1 MKGYSSRNAGAIY
14 ARGPNTEPKIQ
25 NKLSFL
31 RSVYSALLLTR
42 GLGPDQQEC
51 RRSQSSVHFGYV
63 FVLSF
68 IVEIALVAS
77 PAPARAQSATQ
88 AENSKAVYKQA
99 NAPIERRID
108 DLLSRM
114 TLEEKVRQLD
124 LYRATALVDQHTDG
138 THAAT
143 TANFLPDKAQALFG
157 DLGVGAIHD
166 LNPTPEQA
174 NAIQRWVIKHNRL
187 GIPALFIEEALHG
200 FDTGTV
206 FPAPINLASTW
217 DPAADERNWR
227 GHCWAVARSNRC
239 GHDSCAR
246 PGSRPRSSLGTR
258 RRRLRR
264 GSLLDGPIGSS
275 ICARSSRE

>member
-1 MKGYSSRNAGAIY
+1 MLYFQYRNCGVRNRANLAARYPIPLLLVLSERVLGKERKVKGYSSRNAGAIY
-14 ARGPNTEPKIQ
+14 ARGPTSEPKIQ

-31 RSVYSALLLTR
+31 RGSLALLLTR
-42 GLGPDQQEC
+42 GLGPDRQEC
-51 RRSQSSVHFGYV
+51 RRSQSSVSFGCV
-63 FVLSF
+63 FVLSL
-68 IVEIALVAS
+68 IVEFALVAG
-77 PAPARAQSATQ
+77 PAPARAQSATW

-108 DLLSRM
+108 DLVRRM

-124 LYRATALVDQHTDG
+124 LYSGATALVDQHTDG

-174 NAIQRWVIKHNRL
+174 NAIQQWVIKHNRL
-187 GIPALFIEEALHG
+187 GIPVLFIEEALHG

-217 DPAADERNWR
+217 DPAADREL
-227 GHCWAVARSNRC
+227 
-239 GHDSCAR
+239 AR
-246 PGSRPRSSLGTR
+246 P
-258 RRRLRR
+258 LRR
-264 GSLLDGPIGSS
+264 KHVQPVW
-275 ICARSSRE
+275 A